1 MKIFKVIKHTFTLVC
16 IVFAAVSCDEEFT
29 SIESNVVGDDNFN
42 FDTPRDVID
51 IVAYNA
57 NIEAQQINNLP
68 SYLLGYFNDP
78 VYGATSASIVTQV
91 SPETLN
97 PDFGSNPEV
106 TSVILTIPYFSTA
119 IGGDSANPIF
129 RLDSLFVQDNNIV
142 NLQPINLSIHENTFF
157 LRDFDP
163 NSTDDTENYFSRA
176 NQDTSNNLALLGS
189 QEINFDDNIGH
200 TFIESQSFEISNA
213 PRAINSEEA
222 DSDANTTTILEPA
235 FQIDLAQ
242 TAANRTF
249 WQEKL
254 FNSSN
259 TEALSNLGLFETFF
273 RGLYIKAEALNGT
286 GSMVLLNFLDPG
298 ANIIINYTNDE
309 TVAPNTL
316 SYRLNFTG
324 NRLNTFINNFTSVLP
339 VNADTT
345 NGDPRIYLKGTE
357 GAIGVIELF
366 DDTTL
371 TDCNCGT
378 NSAGAPI
385 VVRATALE
393 CFKKTYRKTDDEGNI
408 LPQVNGRF
416 ELKRLINEAQIL
428 IYEDATRVSNA
439 VDANGEDYHTHDRLY
454 IYNLDTNGSI
464 SDYDEDPTPD
474 DTPTRIARSFSSSL
488 RTTFV
493 ENGERVSRYRL
504 RVTDHLNDI
513 LFNDFPN
520 PKLGLVSTNNINI
533 AITAPLGNSTENS
546 TVTEV
551 PFNTVITPRGTVLV
565 GSNTNDANK
574 RMRLEIFSTEPR
586 S

>member
-1 MKIFKVIKHTFTLVC
+1 MKIFKVIKHAFTLVC
-16 IVFAAVSCDEEFT
+16 IVFTAVSCDEEFT

-42 FDTPRDVID
+42 FDTPRDIID

-78 VYGATSASIVTQV
+78 VYGATSASVVTQV
-91 SPETLN
+91 APEVFSPN
-97 PDFGSNPEV
+97 FGTNPEV
-106 TSVILTIPYFSTA
+106 TSVILTIPYFSTRT
-119 IGGDSANPIF
+119 GGDEANPLY
-129 RLDSLFVQDNNIV
+129 RLDSLFVQDNTIA
-142 NLQPINLSIHENTFF
+142 NLQPIALSIHENRFF
-157 LRDFDP
+157 LRDFNP
-163 NSTDDTENYFSRA
+163 NSTNNAQNYFSRA
-176 NQDTSNNLALLGS
+176 NQNSTDNLALLEN
-189 QEINFDDNIGH
+189 QEINFDANIGH
-200 TFIESQSFEISNA
+200 TFIEAQPFLISNLA
-213 PRAINSEEA
+213 RSINSGET
-222 DSDANTTTILEPA
+222 DTDNNFPRPA
-235 FQIDLAQ
+235 FQIDLAL
-242 TAANRTF
+242 TEANKTF
-249 WQEKL
+249 WQDKL
-254 FNSSN
+254 FNASN
-259 TEALSNLGLFETFF
+259 TQDLSSLGRFESFF
-273 RGLYIKAEALNGT
+273 RGLYIKAEALNGN
-286 GSMVLLNFLDPG
+286 GSMTLLNFTDPG

-309 TVAPNTL
+309 TEAAL
-316 SYRLNFTG
+316 SYRLNFAG

-439 VDANGEDYHTHDRLY
+439 VDANGEDYHAHDRLY
-454 IYNLDTNGSI
+454 IYNLETNGSI
-464 SDYDEDPTPD
+464 SDYDDDPTPD

-565 GSNTNDANK
+565 GSNTNDASK